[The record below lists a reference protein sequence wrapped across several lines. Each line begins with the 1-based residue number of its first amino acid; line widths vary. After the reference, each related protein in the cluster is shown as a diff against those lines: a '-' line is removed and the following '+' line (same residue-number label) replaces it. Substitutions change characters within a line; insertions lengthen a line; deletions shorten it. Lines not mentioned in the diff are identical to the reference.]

1 MQGRKMPQA
10 ASITEMPGRVAREKP
25 MRKTLAAAL
34 LLTVPLCGTCFAKE
48 PSKDEMEKI
57 TAALKS
63 IDCQGGEATLRKGG
77 GYSLDDVACKDGQY
91 DMVLDKDFKVV
102 RKKKE

>member
-1 MQGRKMPQA
+1 
-10 ASITEMPGRVAREKP
+10 

-34 LLTVPLCGTCFAKE
+34 LLSMPLCGTAL
-48 PSKDEMEKI
+48 PRSRARTRWRRSPRRSRRS
-57 TAALKS
+57 TARA
-63 IDCQGGEATLRKGG
+63 ARRPFRKGG